1 LPDASEVAKHD
12 DGREQ
17 GDEGGVQ
24 QKHFCD
30 FSLACMGG
38 LCPSV
43 CFSRWELRLVC
54 GDLPCVARKRL
65 AWDDCKV
72 KTRNRTVHW
81 IDWERKKNFSHKNT
95 KRLRRSYMPWLE
107 SGSLGMTAKS
117 RPGIGRCIK

>member
-30 FSLACMGG
+30 FSLARMRG

-43 CFSRWELRLVC
+43 CLGQREVYLFSVI
-54 GDLPCVARKRL
+54 A
-65 AWDDCKV
+65 
-72 KTRNRTVHW
+72 
-81 IDWERKKNFSHKNT
+81 
-95 KRLRRSYMPWLE
+95 
-107 SGSLGMTAKS
+107 
-117 RPGIGRCIK
+117 